1 MVTSTYST
9 AGAPTGIPE
18 TKLGAHHLAYLRA
31 IAEGVAQRHAAA
43 RYLGHDLRDGAVVL
57 RKSHNAV
64 VDRVRALGRRHG
76 DPRWRLIGL
85 AIRPHET
92 GEQAPPIDQ
101 WAEARGLDGFGQAEL
116 LALYT
121 EAFPPDRK
129 AQRNGRLRS
138 QQLDLLQS
146 LSRQVAEPAL
156 PHHRLDAWFPA
167 HLSHA
172 LMANGLLLLSD
183 LQALVRAGG
192 RWWASIPR
200 IGVGKAERL
209 AHHLEV
215 LIPGSTQPRR
225 HGPLAQRGQQLAA
238 SIAERTSQK
247 HARRPAESA
256 NHVGLSA
263 HAALPSPTGA
273 AWATNAPQATASAG
287 LANASL
293 DSAARAGDLGFVLAP
308 EAMAA
313 RDLHSDTLAVR
324 AWIRARAGSD
334 ATAKAYR
341 RELSRFLLFLDQRG
355 LTLGRCNAD
364 DCLAYMALLQNVP
377 PEWSARRTAPLDH
390 AAWSPFAGP
399 LSHRSQR
406 QAVVVVGA
414 CFTWLVAARY
424 LAGNPWV
431 LVNRRTG
438 DDRHANELASR
449 AIPPERWA
457 VILAR
462 LEALATTEPA
472 AERMVFLLQF
482 LEATGL
488 RAAELLGARLADL
501 QQLDGRL
508 LLQVHGK
515 GSKNRVIP
523 IAGQAQRALQRYL
536 QCRGLDLAPIAAHAQ
551 APLLCSLLDGS
562 QALSY
567 RSLYGSMKT
576 WLNKA
581 IDGSDLSWADK
592 VAAARASPHWL
603 RHTCGT
609 RALERG
615 VPLDVVGQL
624 LGHADPRTTAR
635 YTRAQLG
642 RVGDEL
648 EKAFG

>member
-1 MVTSTYST
+1 MATSPYGS
-9 AGAPTGIPE
+9 AGVLIVAPE

-31 IAEGVAQRHAAA
+31 IAEGVLQRHAAA

-57 RKSHNAV
+57 RRSHNAV
-64 VDRVRALGRRHG
+64 VDRVRSLGRRQG

-85 AIRPHET
+85 VIKPHEA

-101 WAEARGLDGFGQAEL
+101 WAEAQGLDGFGQAEL

-121 EAFPPDRK
+121 DAFPADRK
-129 AQRNGRLRS
+129 ARRNGRLRS
-138 QQLDLLQS
+138 QQLELLQS
-146 LSRQVAEPAL
+146 LAGRVAERAL
-156 PHHRLDAWFPA
+156 PHHRLDAWFPV
-167 HLSHA
+167 HLSHS

-183 LQALVRAGG
+183 LQALVRCGG
-192 RWWASIPR
+192 RWWRSIPR

-209 AHHLEV
+209 AQHLEL
-215 LIPGSTQPRR
+215 LIPGSTLPTR
-225 HGPLAQRGQQLAA
+225 HGPLAQRGQRLAA
-238 SIAERTSQK
+238 SIARGPADPAGQTE
-247 HARRPAESA
+247 AAARPAPPA
-256 NHVGLSA
+256 
-263 HAALPSPTGA
+263 PTAVPEAGA
-273 AWATNAPQATASAG
+273 AANTAVNEAG
-287 LANASL
+287 
-293 DSAARAGDLGFVLAP
+293 RAVDLGFVLTP
-308 EAMAA
+308 EQLTS
-313 RDLHSDTLAVR
+313 RDLTTDTLAVR

-355 LTLGRCNAD
+355 LALGRCNAD

-377 PEWSARRTAPLDH
+377 PEWSAKRTAPIDH
-390 AAWSPFAGP
+390 TAWSPFAGP

-406 QAVVVVGA
+406 HAVVVVGA

-438 DDRHANELASR
+438 DDRHADELASR

-488 RAAELLGARLADL
+488 RAAELLGARLGDL

-536 QCRGLDLAPIAAHAQ
+536 QCRGLDMAPTAAPAE
-551 APLLCSLLDGS
+551 APLLCSLLDSG
-562 QALSY
+562 QPLSY

-581 IDGSDLSWADK
+581 IDGSALPWADK